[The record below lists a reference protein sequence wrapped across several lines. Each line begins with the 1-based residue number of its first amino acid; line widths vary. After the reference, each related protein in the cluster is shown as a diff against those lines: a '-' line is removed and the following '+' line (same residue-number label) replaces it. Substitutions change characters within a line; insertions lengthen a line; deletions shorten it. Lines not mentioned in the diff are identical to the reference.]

1 MFRKFLL
8 VGFIFVLFS
17 CNTVIYDS
25 GIFDR
30 DFLFDN
36 FDFFDS
42 EVWYKI
48 NNVFK
53 YSSRLN
59 DDNVS
64 VSNGNL
70 VINIPYG
77 VLEGG
82 GVKSLKN
89 FRNGRFSMLVLN
101 RNTNVAVEMEL
112 FNNTWNI
119 TISFRYFFSGIEN
132 TNVVEVEVLSPRVS
146 FKYAISNQFQSNSV
160 LMTVEVVRDTTSMY
174 FNNRIVTNIKFD
186 NDIDKTSVSI
196 SGYLIYNDLYILD
209 RNLFIDY
216 FSYERN

>member
-8 VGFIFVLFS
+8 VGFVFVLFS

-89 FRNGRFSMLVLN
+89 FRNGKFSMLVLN

-146 FKYAISNQFQSNSV
+146 LKYAISNEFQSNNV